1 MKELQIHPGIQN
13 LMLGIADPDF
23 PMYKELN
30 SPTTASD
37 LTKCKNTTDD
47 TTGVN
52 CPVLNNDIG
61 WYINLPDSQ
70 KVTAE
75 PSIANELSYFP
86 VYRPSTGSNGCRI
99 GDAFICAND
108 DECGTNDSSSLGT
121 FQDPGDKCLYV
132 GKGVL
137 TKIVFFKDKLFANIA
152 GESNQNIKD
161 LVTLDIPAGDITGY
175 RGSWR
180 ENF

>member
-1 MKELQIHPGIQN
+1 M
-13 LMLGIADPDF
+13 F
-23 PMYKELN
+23 
-30 SPTTASD
+30 
-37 LTKCKNTTDD
+37 
-47 TTGVN
+47 V
-52 CPVLNNDIG
+52 
-61 WYINLPDSQ
+61 
-70 KVTAE
+70 
-75 PSIANELSYFP
+75 
-86 VYRPSTGSNGCRI
+86 R
-99 GDAFICAND
+99 
-108 DECGTNDSSSLGT
+108 
-121 FQDPGDKCLYV
+121 